1 MYPTCRTD
9 GVWRSLVARPLWE
22 RKVVGSNPAT
32 PTITGDKIALWGAS
46 AVRLLCKLRVCVF
59 ISAGRDPLR
68 THQRM
73 QQNTTRQP
81 QGDRTVKSA
90 VENLNPTRVRLTV
103 EVPFEELKP
112 SLDAAYKKINQQV
125 SVPGFRKGKIP
136 ARVIDQRFGR
146 GAVLEEAVNDA
157 LPKFYTEAVNEGEL
171 NPLGQP
177 EVDITELKDNELLAF
192 TAEVD
197 IRPAIEIPDYSG
209 IEVTVDSV
217 EVSDEDIDQSIE
229 QLRDRFATT
238 SAVERAAAEGD
249 VVVIDLE
256 AKVDGE
262 VLEDGVAQ
270 GVTYTI
276 GSGELLDGIDEA
288 VTGLEAGGSTTF
300 TSELKGG
307 SAQGKEAEVSVEVS
321 EVKAR
326 ELPELD
332 DDFAQLAS
340 EFDTL
345 EELRADSR
353 KRLERTKKFEQ
364 ATQAQE
370 KVLDALLELVE
381 VPIPEKLLEDEVN
394 TRKHNLEHHQ
404 LGQMGLN
411 LESYLQMQGKTAE
424 EFDAELKEQAEKGIR
439 TQFVLDELVN
449 KEQLS
454 VGQEEL
460 TEHLMR
466 RAQSSGMSPD
476 QFAQA
481 VVEGGQVPML
491 VGEVARGKAL
501 AVVVEAAKVVDDKGE
516 TVDLD
521 DEDETGET
529 VEATSE
535 EGAEAAAEETQA
547 EGDKQDKAES

>member
-1 MYPTCRTD
+1 M
-9 GVWRSLVARPLWE
+9 
-22 RKVVGSNPAT
+22 
-32 PTITGDKIALWGAS
+32 
-46 AVRLLCKLRVCVF
+46 
-59 ISAGRDPLR
+59 
-68 THQRM
+68 
-73 QQNTTRQP
+73 
-81 QGDRTVKSA
+81 KSA

-125 SVPGFRKGKIP
+125 TVPGFRKGKIP
-136 ARVIDQRFGR
+136 ARIIDQRFGR

-157 LPKFYTEAVNEGEL
+157 LPKFYTDAVNEGEL

-177 EVDITELKDNELLAF
+177 EVDITELKDNELLTF

-197 IRPAIEIPDYSG
+197 IRPTIEIPDYSG

-217 EVSDEDIDQSIE
+217 EVSDEDVDTSVE
-229 QLRDRFATT
+229 QLRERFATT
-238 SAVERAAAEGD
+238 TPVERAAAEGD
-249 VVVIDLE
+249 IVVIDLE

-262 VLEDGVAQ
+262 VLEDGVAT

-288 VTGLEAGGSTTF
+288 VTGLEAGGEATF

-307 SAQGKEAEVSVEVS
+307 SAQGKEAEVSVKVT

-353 KRLERTKKFEQ
+353 KRLERSKKFEQ

-370 KVLDALLELVE
+370 KVLDALLALVE
-381 VPIPEKLLEDEVN
+381 VPIPEKLLEDEIN

-411 LESYLQMQGKTAE
+411 LDSYLQMQGKTAE

-521 DEDETGET
+521 DEEDETGET

-535 EGAEAAAEETQA
+535 AAEAAEEPAEAEAEAAEEPAVSQ
-547 EGDKQDKAES
+547 EKQDKAEG

>member
-1 MYPTCRTD
+1 M
-9 GVWRSLVARPLWE
+9 
-22 RKVVGSNPAT
+22 
-32 PTITGDKIALWGAS
+32 
-46 AVRLLCKLRVCVF
+46 
-59 ISAGRDPLR
+59 
-68 THQRM
+68 
-73 QQNTTRQP
+73 
-81 QGDRTVKSA
+81 KSA
-90 VENLNPTRVRLTV
+90 VETLNPTRVRLTV

-177 EVDITELKDNELLAF
+177 EVDITELKDNELLTF

-197 IRPAIEIPDYSG
+197 VRPTIEIPDYSG
-209 IEVTVDSV
+209 IEVTVDAV
-217 EVSDEDIDQSIE
+217 EVSDEDIEKSVE

-238 SAVERAAAEGD
+238 SVVERAAAEGD
-249 VVVIDLE
+249 VVTIDLE

-262 VLEDGVAQ
+262 VLADGVAQ
-270 GVTYTI
+270 GVSYTI
-276 GSGELLDGIDEA
+276 GSGELLDGIDAA
-288 VTGLEAGGSTTF
+288 VTGLEAGGSATF

-307 SAQGKEAEVSVEVS
+307 SAKGKEAEVKVDVT

-332 DDFAQLAS
+332 DEFAQLAS

-345 EELRADSR
+345 DELKADSR
-353 KRLERTKKFEQ
+353 KRLEQARKFEQ

-381 VPIPEKLLEDEVN
+381 VPMPEKLLEDEIK

-404 LGQMGLN
+404 LGQMGLT
-411 LESYLQMQGKTAE
+411 LEAYLQMQDKTVE
-424 EFDAELKEQAEKGIR
+424 EFDAETKEQAERGIK

-449 KEQLS
+449 KEKLS

-460 TEHLMR
+460 TEHLVR

-501 AVVVEAAKVVDDKGE
+501 AVVVEAATVKDSNGE
-516 TVDLD
+516 VVDLD
-521 DEDETGET
+521 DEDETAET

-535 EGAEAAAEETQA
+535 TTEEAAEAAEEKT
-547 EGDKQDKAES
+547 ES

>member
-1 MYPTCRTD
+1 M
-9 GVWRSLVARPLWE
+9 
-22 RKVVGSNPAT
+22 
-32 PTITGDKIALWGAS
+32 
-46 AVRLLCKLRVCVF
+46 
-59 ISAGRDPLR
+59 
-68 THQRM
+68 
-73 QQNTTRQP
+73 
-81 QGDRTVKSA
+81 KSA

-125 SVPGFRKGKIP
+125 TVPGFRKGKIP
-136 ARVIDQRFGR
+136 ARIIDQRFGR
-146 GAVLEEAVNDA
+146 GAVLEEAVNEA
-157 LPKFYTEAVNEGEL
+157 LPKFYTDAVNEGEL

-177 EVDITELKDNELLAF
+177 EVDITELKDNELLTF

-209 IEVTVDSV
+209 IEVTVDAV
-217 EVSDEDIDQSIE
+217 EVSDEDIDKSVE
-229 QLRDRFATT
+229 QLRERFATT
-238 SAVERAAAEGD
+238 SPVERAAADGD
-249 VVVIDLE
+249 IVVIDLE

-262 VLEDGVAQ
+262 VLEDGVAT

-288 VTGLEAGGSTTF
+288 VTGLEAGGEATF

-307 SAQGKEAEVSVEVS
+307 SAQGKEAEVSVKVS

-345 EELRADSR
+345 EELRGDSR
-353 KRLERTKKFEQ
+353 KRLERSKKFEQ

-381 VPIPEKLLEDEVN
+381 VPIPEKLLQEEIN

-411 LESYLQMQGKTAE
+411 LDSYLEMQGKTAE

-521 DEDETGET
+521 DEEDETGET

-535 EGAEAAAEETQA
+535 TAEEPAAAEAEAAEAPAESE
-547 EGDKQDKAES
+547 EKQDKAES

>member
-1 MYPTCRTD
+1 M
-9 GVWRSLVARPLWE
+9 
-22 RKVVGSNPAT
+22 
-32 PTITGDKIALWGAS
+32 
-46 AVRLLCKLRVCVF
+46 
-59 ISAGRDPLR
+59 
-68 THQRM
+68 
-73 QQNTTRQP
+73 
-81 QGDRTVKSA
+81 KSA
-90 VENLNPTRVRLTV
+90 VETLNPTRVRLTV

-125 SVPGFRKGKIP
+125 TVPGFRKGKIP

-197 IRPAIEIPDYSG
+197 VRPTVEIPDYSG

-217 EVSDEDIDQSIE
+217 EVSDEDIDKAVE

-249 VVVIDLE
+249 IVVVDLE
-256 AKVDGE
+256 AKVEGE
-262 VLEDGVAQ
+262 VLEDGVAN
-270 GVTYTI
+270 GVNYTI
-276 GSGELLDGIDEA
+276 GSGELLEGIDEA
-288 VTGLEAGGSTTF
+288 VTGLEAGGSATF

-307 SAQGKEAEVSVEVS
+307 SAKGKEAEVSVKVS

-345 EELRADSR
+345 EELRGDTR
-353 KRLERTKKFEQ
+353 TRLERSKKFDQ

-381 VPIPEKLLEDEVN
+381 VPIPEKLLEDEIQ

-404 LGQMGLN
+404 LGQMGLTLDAY
-411 LESYLQMQGKTAE
+411 LEMQEKTAD
-424 EFDAELKEQAEKGIR
+424 EFEAELKEQAEKGIK

-449 KEQLS
+449 KEKLS

-521 DEDETGET
+521 DDEDETGET

-535 EGAEAAAEETQA
+535 EPAAEESDNEA
-547 EGDKQDKAES
+547 EPAAEVAEADKGGDKAEG

>member
-1 MYPTCRTD
+1 M
-9 GVWRSLVARPLWE
+9 
-22 RKVVGSNPAT
+22 
-32 PTITGDKIALWGAS
+32 
-46 AVRLLCKLRVCVF
+46 
-59 ISAGRDPLR
+59 
-68 THQRM
+68 
-73 QQNTTRQP
+73 
-81 QGDRTVKSA
+81 KSA
-90 VENLNPTRVRLTV
+90 VETLNPTRVRLTV

-125 SVPGFRKGKIP
+125 TVPGFRKGKVP

-157 LPKFYTEAVNEGEL
+157 LPKLYQDAVNEGEL
-171 NPLGQP
+171 SPLGQP

-197 IRPAIEIPDYSG
+197 VRPSIEIPDYSG
-209 IEVTVDSV
+209 IEVTVDAV
-217 EVSDEDIDQSIE
+217 EVTDEDVEKSVE
-229 QLRDRFATT
+229 QLRERFASTT
-238 SAVERAAAEGD
+238 VVERPAAEGD
-249 VVVIDLE
+249 VVKIDLE
-256 AKVDGE
+256 ARVDGE
-262 VLEDGVAQ
+262 VLEDGVAK
-270 GVTYTI
+270 GIDYTI

-288 VTGLEAGGSTTF
+288 VTGLEAGGSATF

-307 SAQGKEAEVSVEVS
+307 SAAGREAEVKVDVTSVS
-321 EVKAR
+321 AR

-353 KRLERTKKFEQ
+353 KRLERMKKYDQ

-370 KVLDALLELVE
+370 KVLDELISLVE
-381 VPIPEKLLEDEVN
+381 VPIPEKLLQDEIN
-394 TRKHNLEHHQ
+394 TRKHNLVNHQ
-404 LGQMGLN
+404 LAQLGMDLAT
-411 LESYLQMQGKTAE
+411 YLKMQEKSEE
-424 EFDAELKEQAEKGIR
+424 EFETELKEQAEKGIR
-439 TQFVLDELVN
+439 TQFILDELVS
-449 KEQLS
+449 KEKLN
-454 VGQEEL
+454 VNQEEL

-501 AVVVEAAKVVDDKGE
+501 AVVVEAAKVTDTNGE
-516 TVDLD
+516 TVSM
-521 DEDETGET
+521 EDEEDEESAETADASAETAGEPA
-529 VEATSE
+529 EQGGEKSE
-535 EGAEAAAEETQA
+535 G
-547 EGDKQDKAES
+547 